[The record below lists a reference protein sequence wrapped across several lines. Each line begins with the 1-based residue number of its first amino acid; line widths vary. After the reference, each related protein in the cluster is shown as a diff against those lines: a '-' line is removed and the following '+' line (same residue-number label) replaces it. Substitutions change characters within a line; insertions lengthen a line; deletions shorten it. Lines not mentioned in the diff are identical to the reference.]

1 MTPSRQSCPL
11 VHHKYRSLPTDS
23 GLWDVGYVVLLMF
36 VHGITHQ
43 ATRNVFVP
51 PTKFAANDHCR
62 YILQC
67 VWAYG
72 IRSELKWH
80 LLMVGVAR
88 GPRARHYGA
97 SIKYSLLRTSKIL

>member
-1 MTPSRQSCPL
+1 
-11 VHHKYRSLPTDS
+11 
-23 GLWDVGYVVLLMF
+23 MF

-51 PTKFAANDHCR
+51 ATKFAANDHCR

-72 IRSELKWH
+72 IRCELKWH

-97 SIKYSLLRTSKIL
+97 SIKYSLMRTSKTL